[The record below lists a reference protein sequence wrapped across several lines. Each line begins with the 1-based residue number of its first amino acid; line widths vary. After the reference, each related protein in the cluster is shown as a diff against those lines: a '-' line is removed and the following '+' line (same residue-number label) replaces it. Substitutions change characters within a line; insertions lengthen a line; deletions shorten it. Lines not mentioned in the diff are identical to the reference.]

1 MTSIK
6 FIAIDIDGTLL
17 NENNLLAQ
25 ETIDTITEARKKG
38 IKVALCTGRPIT
50 GAKPQLE
57 KLGIDGDDEYVIT
70 YNGALAQ
77 TTSGKII
84 SNATVSYEDFL
95 EIEMMSRE
103 LGTNFQI
110 ETSGS
115 IYTTNRDI
123 SPHTVTESYLVNA
136 QLKYRSPEEITSD
149 FDIYKLMFVADPEKI
164 TEVRKEIPNSLF
176 SRMSIVQS
184 DKIYLEFMNKKT
196 SKGNAVK
203 AVTEQLN
210 ISPDE
215 VMAIGDQ
222 ENDVSMLNFAKI
234 GVAMGNAVEV
244 TKNNADFVTKTNA
257 ENGVAYAIKKFAL

>member
-17 NENNLLAQ
+17 NENNLLAK
-25 ETIDTITEARKKG
+25 ETIDTITEARNKG
-38 IKVALCTGRPIT
+38 IKVVLCTGRPIT

-57 KLGIDGDDEYVIT
+57 KLGISGNDEYVIT

-77 TTSGKII
+77 TTSGDTI
-84 SNATVSYEDFL
+84 SKATVNYEDFL
-95 EIEMMSRE
+95 EVEMMARE
-103 LGTNFQI
+103 LDTNFQI
-110 ETSGS
+110 ETSDA

-136 QLKYRSPEEITSD
+136 QLKYRAPEEITKD
-149 FDIYKLMFVADPEKI
+149 FDIFKLMFVADPEKI
-164 TEVRKEIPNSLF
+164 ASVRKDIPNSLF

-203 AVTEQLN
+203 AVTEKLN
-210 ISPDE
+210 INPDE

-234 GVAMGNAVEV
+234 GVAMGNAVDI
-244 TKNNADFVTKTNA
+244 TKENADFVTKSNA